1 MSPRSVLLNGDE
13 GLSTTLNKGDAMNV
27 KTVLSSALVLA
38 LTTGCQSTGNMTK
51 EDWGKT
57 LGALGGAALGAS
69 IADDNKWLGAAIG
82 GVAGFYAGQLIGR
95 HLDEKDRQALAA
107 ETATALDNESA
118 GMSSWKSDSSSATAE
133 IKTGEITYTS
143 KPKQVKRLSSVEA
156 VPSIKLENREYQ
168 TTSALRVRTGP
179 STQYNTITTLNPGD
193 VVNSAGRTDN
203 GWLMLA
209 KQGVTVGYVHGN
221 YVKPYNPIEQAKA
234 QGIDLDNVKVEDINK
249 QEAFA
254 GIDLDAVD
262 ISTSTV
268 TAQAGCRDVEI
279 KVNTDKGA
287 ESQNSRAC
295 QQADGVWQLG

>member
-1 MSPRSVLLNGDE
+1 
-13 GLSTTLNKGDAMNV
+13 MNV
-27 KTVLSSALVLA
+27 KTLLSSALVVA
-38 LTTGCQSTGNMTK
+38 ITTGCETTGDMTK

-57 LGALGGAALGAS
+57 LGALGGAALGAA

-82 GVAGFYAGQLIGR
+82 GVAGYYAGQLIGR
-95 HLDEKDRQALAA
+95 NLDEKDRQALAA
-107 ETATALDNESA
+107 ETATALDNDSA
-118 GMSSWKSDSSSATAE
+118 GMSSWRSDHTSASAQ
-133 IKTGEITYTS
+133 IKTGDITYTS
-143 KPKQVKRLSSVEA
+143 QPKEVKRLSSVEA

-168 TTSALRVRTGP
+168 TTSALRVRSGP

-262 ISTSTV
+262 VSTSTV

-279 KVNTDKGA
+279 TVNTDKGA
-287 ESQNSRAC
+287 ENQNTRAC